1 METTTYFIRDINTSA
16 TVGTIEMTDEQHA
29 EYTAEAGHTGAIEAA
44 ALSGYGEVTEL
55 TCDADVTVYI
65 AE

>member
-1 METTTYFIRDINTSA
+1 METTTYFVRDINTGV

-29 EYTAEAGHTGAIEAA
+29 DYAAEAGHTGAIEAA
-44 ALSGYGEVTEL
+44 ALSGYGDVTEL
-55 TCDADVTVYI
+55 TCDTDATVYI